1 MKRMTLIAL
10 ALLAFAG
17 CRQKDVR
24 EFAID
29 VPALTQESEAA
40 VTGRIRGALAACT
53 GVDMASLQFDAASHR
68 VTLKYDSMQTAKK
81 NIEMAECCRQSV
93 EVLTT
98 AMEKW
103 RGDEDRAMWEDLT
116 RIRKNENHVKR
127 LYWQNLK
134 EIESS
139 ESVRDVITSR
149 EFCRDLRALSKKIAK
164 VADRIGDLVIKSIK

>member
-40 VTGRIRGALAACT
+40 VTAAIRGALLPCS
-53 GVDMASLQFDAASHR
+53 GVDMVSLRFDAASHR

-81 NIEMAECCRQSV
+81 NIEMA
-93 EVLTT
+93 
-98 AMEKW
+98 
-103 RGDEDRAMWEDLT
+103 
-116 RIRKNENHVKR
+116 
-127 LYWQNLK
+127 
-134 EIESS
+134 
-139 ESVRDVITSR
+139 
-149 EFCRDLRALSKKIAK
+149 IAK
-164 VADRIGDLVIKSIK
+164 AGYTANGVTPESIGEKAKDR

>member
-40 VTGRIRGALAACT
+40 VTAAIRGALLPCS
-53 GVDMASLQFDAASHR
+53 GVDMASIQFDAANHR

-81 NIEMAECCRQSV
+81 NIEMA
-93 EVLTT
+93 
-98 AMEKW
+98 
-103 RGDEDRAMWEDLT
+103 
-116 RIRKNENHVKR
+116 
-127 LYWQNLK
+127 
-134 EIESS
+134 
-139 ESVRDVITSR
+139 
-149 EFCRDLRALSKKIAK
+149 IAK
-164 VADRIGDLVIKSIK
+164 AGYTANGVTPESIGEKTKDR

>member
-53 GVDMASLQFDAASHR
+53 GVDMASLRFDAASHR
-68 VTLKYDSMQTAKK
+68 VTLQYDSMQTAKK
-81 NIEMAECCRQSV
+81 NIEMA
-93 EVLTT
+93 
-98 AMEKW
+98 
-103 RGDEDRAMWEDLT
+103 
-116 RIRKNENHVKR
+116 
-127 LYWQNLK
+127 
-134 EIESS
+134 
-139 ESVRDVITSR
+139 
-149 EFCRDLRALSKKIAK
+149 IAK
-164 VADRIGDLVIKSIK
+164 AGYTANGVTPESIGEKAKDR

>member
-40 VTGRIRGALAACT
+40 VTAAIRGALLPCS

-68 VTLKYDSMQTAKK
+68 VTYDSMQTAKK
-81 NIEMAECCRQSV
+81 NIEMA
-93 EVLTT
+93 
-98 AMEKW
+98 
-103 RGDEDRAMWEDLT
+103 
-116 RIRKNENHVKR
+116 
-127 LYWQNLK
+127 
-134 EIESS
+134 
-139 ESVRDVITSR
+139 
-149 EFCRDLRALSKKIAK
+149 IAK
-164 VADRIGDLVIKSIK
+164 AGYTANGVTPESIGEKTKDR

>member
-40 VTGRIRGALAACT
+40 VTAAIRGALLPCS

-68 VTLKYDSMQTAKK
+68 VTLRYDSMQTAKK
-81 NIEMAECCRQSV
+81 NIEMA
-93 EVLTT
+93 
-98 AMEKW
+98 
-103 RGDEDRAMWEDLT
+103 
-116 RIRKNENHVKR
+116 
-127 LYWQNLK
+127 
-134 EIESS
+134 
-139 ESVRDVITSR
+139 
-149 EFCRDLRALSKKIAK
+149 IAK
-164 VADRIGDLVIKSIK
+164 AGYAANGVTPESIGAKAKGQ